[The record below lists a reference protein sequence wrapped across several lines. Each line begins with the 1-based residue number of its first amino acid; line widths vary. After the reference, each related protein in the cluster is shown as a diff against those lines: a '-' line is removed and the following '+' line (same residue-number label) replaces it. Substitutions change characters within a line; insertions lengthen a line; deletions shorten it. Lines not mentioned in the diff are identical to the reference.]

1 MATNPSGLDREQLLC
16 LAVHL
21 TLDDLKPQMDRLARE
36 GRTEDCLAL
45 LRELGDWLCVG
56 RGSVAPMVCIS
67 ADTFRSR

>member
-45 LRELGDWLCVG
+45 LRELGDWLCLG

>member
-36 GRTEDCLAL
+36 GRAEDCLAL

-67 ADTFRSR
+67 ADTFRSS